1 MSTNSASYL
10 ATCVKVGGQEICD
23 AFPTPVSG
31 GGPNPDNAFGTI
43 GDVISRGMVFVFPI
57 AGIILFVVLVMAGFE
72 YMNSS
77 GEAAKVES
85 AWKKITYSLLGFG
98 ILLISYFI
106 VRTVAMIIGF
116 ESPI

>member
-1 MSTNSASYL
+1 MSTNTASYL

-23 AFPTPVSG
+23 AFPTVAVA
-31 GGPNPDNAFGTI
+31 GPNPDNAFGTI
-43 GDVISRGMVFVFPI
+43 GDVISRVMVFVFPV
-57 AGIILFVVLVMAGFE
+57 AGIIIFVVLVLAGFE
-72 YMNSS
+72 YMNSG
-77 GEAAKVES
+77 GEASKVES

-98 ILLISYFI
+98 ILLVSYFV